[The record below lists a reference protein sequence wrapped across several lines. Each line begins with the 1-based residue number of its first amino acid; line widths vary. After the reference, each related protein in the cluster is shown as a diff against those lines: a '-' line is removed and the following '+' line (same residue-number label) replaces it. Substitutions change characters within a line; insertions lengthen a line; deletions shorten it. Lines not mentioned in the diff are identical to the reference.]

1 MNICACV
8 PDILYKK
15 MCIESTLR
23 SENVIK
29 VGSFPPQE
37 KVLHCNQT
45 LIEIWYG
52 RRVVVVGRLQWIY
65 IKSQWGGRKI

>member
-1 MNICACV
+1 MYVA
-8 PDILYKK
+8 DIVYKK

-29 VGSFPPQE
+29 REFFPIQ

-45 LIEIWYG
+45 MIEIWYG
-52 RRVVVVGRLQWIY
+52 CRVVVAGRLQWIY
-65 IKSQWGGRKI
+65 IKSQLGRRKI